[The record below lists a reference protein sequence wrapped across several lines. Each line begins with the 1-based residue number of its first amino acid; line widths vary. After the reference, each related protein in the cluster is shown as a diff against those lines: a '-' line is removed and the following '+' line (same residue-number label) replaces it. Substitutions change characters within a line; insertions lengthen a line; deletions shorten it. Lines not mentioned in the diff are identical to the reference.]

1 MVMRTAV
8 WMLVLPALTTGL
20 VGWAGRPVGSTDVV
34 LMAMSFLIVQLCVV
48 ARSHRKAAQAKHRLA
63 ESRSHRPKKRLAGPI
78 R

>member
-8 WMLVLPALTTGL
+8 WMLVLPALTAAL
-20 VGWAGRPVGSTDVV
+20 VGWAGRPVGPTDVV

-48 ARSHRKAAQAKHRLA
+48 ARSRRRAAQAKHRLA
-63 ESRSHRPKKRLAGPI
+63 ESRSHRREQRLAGPT